1 MLFSGALSN
10 RRSDHSTESDIAL
23 QQRGRIILSVM
34 HVKWGGMRGPY
45 LRVLYMCTLSFSF
58 PDCSLSDG
66 REVSGEGGGQGKE
79 EDIFV
84 GELTVS
90 NL

>member
-1 MLFSGALSN
+1 MSKLCACTGLSFCDACKVGRYAGALC
-10 RRSDHSTESDIAL
+10 AC
-23 QQRGRIILSVM
+23 VM
-34 HVKWGGMRGPY
+34 CLAV
-45 LRVLYMCTLSFSF
+45 YMCILSFSF

-66 REVSGEGGGQGKE
+66 REVSGAGGGEGKE
-79 EDIFV
+79 EEISV

>member
-1 MLFSGALSN
+1 M
-10 RRSDHSTESDIAL
+10 
-23 QQRGRIILSVM
+23 M

-45 LRVLYMCTLSFSF
+45 LRVLCVLQCTCVYSF

-79 EDIFV
+79 EEIYV

>member
-1 MLFSGALSN
+1 
-10 RRSDHSTESDIAL
+10 
-23 QQRGRIILSVM
+23 
-34 HVKWGGMRGPY
+34 
-45 LRVLYMCTLSFSF
+45 MCVCYVYICILSFSF

-66 REVSGEGGGQGKE
+66 REVSGEGGGGKE
-79 EDIFV
+79 EEISV

>member
-1 MLFSGALSN
+1 MSKLCACTGLIFCDACKVRRYAAALFAC
-10 RRSDHSTESDIAL
+10 
-23 QQRGRIILSVM
+23 VM
-34 HVKWGGMRGPY
+34 CLAV
-45 LRVLYMCTLSFSF
+45 YMCIFSFSF

-66 REVSGEGGGQGKE
+66 REVSGEGEGQGKE
-79 EDIFV
+79 EEIV

>member
-1 MLFSGALSN
+1 MKALCMH
-10 RRSDHSTESDIAL
+10 RTF
-23 QQRGRIILSVM
+23 VM

-45 LRVLYMCTLSFSF
+45 LRVLCLAVYMCILSFSF

-66 REVSGEGGGQGKE
+66 RLREVSGEGGGQGKKE
-79 EDIFV
+79 EIFV
-84 GELTVS
+84 GETVS

>member
-1 MLFSGALSN
+1 
-10 RRSDHSTESDIAL
+10 
-23 QQRGRIILSVM
+23 
-34 HVKWGGMRGPY
+34 
-45 LRVLYMCTLSFSF
+45 MCIFSFSF

-79 EDIFV
+79 EEISV
-84 GELTVS
+84 GEVTVS

>member
-1 MLFSGALSN
+1 MSKLCACTGLIFCDACTVGRYAGALF
-10 RRSDHSTESDIAL
+10 AC
-23 QQRGRIILSVM
+23 VM
-34 HVKWGGMRGPY
+34 CLAV
-45 LRVLYMCTLSFSF
+45 YMCILSFSF

-66 REVSGEGGGQGKE
+66 REVSGEGGGQRKKE
-79 EDIFV
+79 EIFV

>member
-1 MLFSGALSN
+1 MSKLCACTGLIFCDACKVGRYAGALF
-10 RRSDHSTESDIAL
+10 AC
-23 QQRGRIILSVM
+23 VM
-34 HVKWGGMRGPY
+34 CLAV
-45 LRVLYMCTLSFSF
+45 YMCILSFSF

-66 REVSGEGGGQGKE
+66 REVSGEGGGQGKK